1 MSDFKVRFRD
11 PQSGRQVEMEAERQK
26 SSWRADTVE
35 TSFDNATVENDGQ
48 VDVMVDESV
57 WFYRRSH
64 HLGISTDNMS
74 SEDAAA
80 LKRAL
85 ENPNA
90 SSLRIFDL
98 QSGRSLSSV
107 RVLQTDAAGELTD
120 VSTNLDATGARR
132 EVRLTPSGHIATP
145 DGKEPTTPKEVGDGL
160 FRAASL
166 IDDIPGNLFDD
177 IQAPVALKE
186 KMLDNLVAS
195 MESAAPGQTPE
206 GLDETQT
213 LQMRSSAATTMLELM
228 TSKTNVDPAFQEQV
242 FNHYEAA
249 IQNEPNGLLKDS
261 MVFNLHRLQDTLP
274 ASLQG
279 RVEGMMDTVAP
290 SKPPYDAWF
299 ADGDSTV
306 KIAFAAGHESYQ
318 DGIDRLKGE
327 GFEVASN
334 SHGKTTLTKTVERN
348 GVETTFEIN
357 MRHYSTDMY
366 KEMNDP
372 DVDIQMYS
380 GHSNWG
386 RNVRS
391 SLKNAPEGTGKD
403 KLILT
408 DLCVGKGEIQMT
420 RDKYPDAH
428 LITTHNSSYFRP
440 GSDSEGIHAL
450 LNVMDGIANRDGYAD
465 MAEATRKDNP
475 WKWTHERYGV
485 DNNFIFPT
493 DLETRRRVLDQD
505 HDGQAD
511 VFDRMVNFNTFDVE
525 TDTARE
531 FEAIVPARDTQELV
545 GTKVHFAAQTINRMA
560 IYSGVMKNSNSAGEV
575 LPGGYFTPNEGEDRL
590 FRFDKVEMNGE
601 PTVRMTMNAD
611 FAHMSEEALRM
622 AASYEYAMYKVD
634 EGDINLNPEQAKMN
648 AMIFASHSLY
658 TDAGH
663 RDSAVWKEFM
673 SAYNL
678 PDISRSDVESAKKAD
693 DHYYSGS
700 RASLTSLWEKITP
713 EAQEALK
720 TDGVGFRSVGEAE

>member
-11 PQSGRQVEMEAERQK
+11 PQSGRQVELEADRQK
-26 SSWRADTVE
+26 SSWYAGNVAE
-35 TSFDNATVENDGQ
+35 SFDSATVTNDGQ
-48 VDVMVDESV
+48 VDVMVDESM
-57 WFYRRSH
+57 WGFRRSH
-64 HLGISTDNMS
+64 HLGVSTENLTP
-74 SEDAAA
+74 EDAAA

-90 SSLRIFDL
+90 SGLQVFDL
-98 QSGRSLSSV
+98 GRGRSLDSL

-120 VSTNLDATGARR
+120 VSVNLDATGARR

-145 DGKEPTTPKEVGDGL
+145 NGQEPTTPKEIGDGL

-166 IDDIPGNLFDD
+166 IDDVSGNLFDN
-177 IQAPVALKE
+177 IQATMPLKE
-186 KMLDNLVAS
+186 KMLDNLVSS
-195 MESAAPGQTPE
+195 METAAPGQVAD

-228 TSKTNVDPAFQEQV
+228 TSSTNNTPEFQTQV
-242 FNHYEAA
+242 FEQYEAA
-249 IQNEPNGLLKDS
+249 VQKETNPLLKDS

-274 ASLQG
+274 AELQE
-279 RVEGMMDTVAP
+279 RVGGLMETVAP
-290 SKPPYDAWF
+290 TKPPYDAWF

-327 GFEVASN
+327 GFEVASQ

-357 MRHYSTDMY
+357 MRNYSSDMY
-366 KEMNDP
+366 AEMNDP

-391 SLKNAPEGTGKD
+391 SLKNAPEGTGKN

-420 RDKYPDAH
+420 RDKYPEAH

-440 GSDSEGIHAL
+440 GQDSEGIHAL
-450 LNVMDGIANRDGYAD
+450 LNVMDGIADRKGYSD
-465 MAEATRKDNP
+465 MAEATRLDNP
-475 WKWTHERYGV
+475 WKWTHERSGV

-531 FEAIVPARDTQELV
+531 FEAIVPSRDTEELV
-545 GTKVHFAAQTINRMA
+545 GTKIHFASQTINRMT
-560 IYSGVMKNSNSAGEV
+560 IYSGVMKDTNSAGEV
-575 LPGGYFTPNEGEDRL
+575 VPGGYFTPEEGEDRL
-590 FRFDKVEMNGE
+590 FRFEKVEMNGE

-634 EGDINLNPEQAKMN
+634 EGDISLNPEQAKMN

-663 RDSAVWKEFM
+663 RDSTVWKEFLT
-673 SAYNL
+673 AYNL
-678 PDISRSDVESAKKAD
+678 PDVSRSDVESAKSAD

-700 RASLTSLWEKITP
+700 RASLTSLWGKLSP
-713 EAQEALK
+713 EVQEALQ
-720 TDGVGFRSVGEAE
+720 TEGVGYRSAGE